1 MKVMYVDENKKEISR
16 FSKIEDLPDT
26 STEQLDLTRLYFVLT
41 DQLDFFINFTSVVNT
56 KASDYECDNVFDDE
70 NQTLE
75 VLIKDKHFNEIKL
88 KINEVVAHL
97 SHSLIHNA
105 KENALATLQIDQ
117 TITYMT
123 NVKSVKETKLVAIS
137 SCSTIT
143 ELLEKLKCVHEDWPV
158 Y

>member
-1 MKVMYVDENKKEISR
+1 MSNRSIWR
-16 FSKIEDLPDT
+16 
-26 STEQLDLTRLYFVLT
+26 
-41 DQLDFFINFTSVVNT
+41 
-56 KASDYECDNVFDDE
+56 NV
-70 NQTLE
+70 
-75 VLIKDKHFNEIKL
+75 IKL

>member
-1 MKVMYVDENKKEISR
+1 MKVMYVDENKKEIRR

-56 KASDYECDNVFDDE
+56 KASDYECNNVFDGE

-97 SHSLIHNA
+97 SHSFIHNA

-143 ELLEKLKCVHEDWPV
+143 ELLEKLKCAHEDWPV